1 VLLDSSWELALA
13 IRLDELN
20 IKWIRPERIMWID
33 KNNLKRSYYPDFYL
47 NDYDMY
53 LDPKNPAAYQ
63 NQIEKIEILKNTI
76 PNLKFILSLK
86 ECKEFNI

>member
-1 VLLDSSWELALA
+1 
-13 IRLDELN
+13 
-20 IKWIRPERIMWID
+20 
-33 KNNLKRSYYPDFYL
+33 
-47 NDYDMY
+47 MY